1 MHYEVALAL
10 SKIEGLG
17 ETTDERWLRDIDM
30 NRKKKLQSL
39 FKKRLKRA
47 RAKLDGRPKGERYVS
62 KADRAK
68 AEAEN
73 STIESDVE

>member
-1 MHYEVALAL
+1 
-10 SKIEGLG
+10 
-17 ETTDERWLRDIDM
+17 M

-47 RAKLDGRPKGERYVS
+47 RAKLDGRPKERYIS

-68 AEAEN
+68 AEADAEAN
-73 STIESDVE
+73 VEDDVIESEVEQE

>member
-1 MHYEVALAL
+1 
-10 SKIEGLG
+10 
-17 ETTDERWLRDIDM
+17 M

-47 RAKLDGRPKGERYVS
+47 RAKLDARPKGERYVS

-68 AEAEN
+68 AEADADAEN
-73 STIESDVE
+73 SAIESDVEKSCNE